1 MGMASSRHI
10 VGITGWSGSGK
21 TDLVIRLI
29 PVLTARGYQV
39 ATFKH
44 AHHSFEIDK
53 PGKDS
58 YEHRKAGAVEVIV
71 SSATRWAL
79 IHDNGPEEKPGLY
92 ELLARMSPVDI
103 VLVEGFKDE
112 PHAKIEVFRPTN
124 KSEPLFNNNST
135 IVAIATD
142 VKLPKSDRP
151 VLDLQ
156 DTDAVADFILS
167 NLEIWGSIEE
177 IV

>member
-1 MGMASSRHI
+1 MASSRHI

-29 PVLTARGYQV
+29 PVLAARGYQV

-58 YEHRKAGAVEVIV
+58 YKHRKAGAVEVIV

-79 IHDNGPEEKPGLY
+79 IHENGPEEEPELD

-112 PHAKIEVFRPTN
+112 PHAKIEVFRPIN

-135 IVAIATD
+135 IVAIATN
-142 VKLPKSDRP
+142 VNLPKSGIP
-151 VLDLQ
+151 VLNLQ
-156 DTDAVADFILS
+156 DTDAVADLILS
-167 NLEIWGSIEE
+167 NLEVWDTTREA
-177 IV
+177 V